1 MAGPTPRRH
10 AQIIPVW
17 TATFAKADDVAAAH
31 NDSSLFVVSRE
42 GVGFSAA
49 VHGPCY
55 PAALVERVTTLAVS
69 IGIWADGRSRI

>member
-31 NDSSLFVVSRE
+31 NEAD
-42 GVGFSAA
+42 
-49 VHGPCY
+49 
-55 PAALVERVTTLAVS
+55 LA
-69 IGIWADGRSRI
+69 R